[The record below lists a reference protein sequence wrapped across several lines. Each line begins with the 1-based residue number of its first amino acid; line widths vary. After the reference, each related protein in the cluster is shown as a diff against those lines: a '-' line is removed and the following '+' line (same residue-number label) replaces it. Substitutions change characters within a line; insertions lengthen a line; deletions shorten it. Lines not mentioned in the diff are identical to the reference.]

1 MNSKLIPSISLNVI
15 GTYRAQLMGI
25 AMLNV
30 MMLHSLS
37 WLSLNLPKSVV
48 FVMGL
53 LFTEGFLFL
62 SGFGL
67 YYSFY
72 KNSNLKQ
79 FYGKRVQRL
88 LIPYWII
95 TTPFFVVQ
103 VTNGDYG
110 YFGFIQRF
118 FTIAF
123 WTHGNYAGLWYIS
136 VSVLLYLCFPLIFR
150 GLQKR
155 YIGGGI
161 IILLLIVISVIYYIF
176 PEYYQKTSI
185 GIVKLP
191 YFVMGAWAGKLSI
204 ENKTFNSLWIVI
216 VCILII
222 GLSKY
227 PICSWLSLNL
237 MAHRVFGIFA
247 CVVFLM
253 WTSNLKGLHKC
264 LAWVGKYTL
273 EHYCPVKVD

>member
-155 YIGGGI
+155 YIGGGHYYTVTNSYFCN
-161 IILLLIVISVIYYIF
+161 ILY
-176 PEYYQKTSI
+176 
-185 GIVKLP
+185 
-191 YFVMGAWAGKLSI
+191 LSR
-204 ENKTFNSLWIVI
+204 V
-216 VCILII
+216 
-222 GLSKY
+222 LSKDQY
-227 PICSWLSLNL
+227 WNCQTALFRYGRLGGEIVN
-237 MAHRVFGIFA
+237 
-247 CVVFLM
+247 
-253 WTSNLKGLHKC
+253 
-264 LAWVGKYTL
+264 
-273 EHYCPVKVD
+273 